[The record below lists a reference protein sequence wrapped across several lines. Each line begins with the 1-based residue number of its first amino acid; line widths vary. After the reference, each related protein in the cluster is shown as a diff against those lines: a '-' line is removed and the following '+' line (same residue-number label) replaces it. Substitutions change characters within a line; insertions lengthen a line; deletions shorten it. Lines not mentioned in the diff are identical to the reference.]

1 MTNRWVILSV
11 SIVFSLSLI
20 WLGRQLR
27 KIANR
32 TDSFETFLPQNLPEK
47 KILLPPGAAMANL
60 EIGGR
65 KVIGILPS
73 QKGQGSRPARIALSN
88 KVSSHWKEDLEK
100 TLTTL
105 GGPTLKDIK
114 ISKLDSFVWSVSG
127 QALNVESVIITLENT
142 RGEISKFNA
151 LIDSQNG
158 KIIQTWN
165 QPTVDPSS
173 PRDNP
178 GVRIDPRYF
187 NN

>member
-1 MTNRWVILSV
+1 
-11 SIVFSLSLI
+11 
-20 WLGRQLR
+20 
-27 KIANR
+27 
-32 TDSFETFLPQNLPEK
+32 
-47 KILLPPGAAMANL
+47 
-60 EIGGR
+60 
-65 KVIGILPS
+65 
-73 QKGQGSRPARIALSN
+73 
-88 KVSSHWKEDLEK
+88 
-100 TLTTL
+100 
-105 GGPTLKDIK
+105 
-114 ISKLDSFVWSVSG
+114 
-127 QALNVESVIITLENT
+127 VESVIITLENT